1 MVVYLDGVM
10 GLNFL
15 VDWCLLLGV
24 NRLSGYRGGVGRA
37 AAGAA
42 LGGGY
47 ALLCVLPGF
56 GFLSGGI
63 WPVVSLGLISAA
75 AFGLHRGAVRR
86 GVLFVVLSLALGGLV
101 MRLDTGRFSGLGLCA
116 LTLAGLCRF
125 GFSGGSG
132 PGRLVDV
139 EMEYAGKRVAL
150 RALVDTGNGLR
161 DPVTGQSVLVADGL
175 CAWELAGLSREQL
188 KNPTQTMTQ
197 WNGPPLRLIPY
208 RTVGQE
214 GLLLA
219 LKCDEVKVDGQTAGR
234 IVAFSPERFASGEFR
249 ALTGG
254 QYG

>member
-47 ALLCVLPGF
+47 AGLCVLPGF
-56 GFLSGGI
+56 SFLTAGV
-63 WPVVSLGLISAA
+63 WPVVSLGLMSAA

-86 GVLFVVLSLALGGLV
+86 GVLFVVLSMALGGLAV
-101 MRLDTGRFSGLGLCA
+101 SLDTGSFAGLGLCA
-116 LTLAGLCRF
+116 LALAGLCRF
-125 GFSGGSG
+125 GFSGGSD

-139 EMEYAGKRVAL
+139 EVAFAGKRVAM

-161 DPVTGQSVLVADGL
+161 DPVTGQSVLIADGL
-175 CAWELAGLSREQL
+175 CAWELAGLGREQL
-188 KNPTQTMTQ
+188 KNPAQTMTQ

-234 IVAFSPERFASGEFR
+234 IVAFSPEGFAAGEFR